1 MPREAPSF
9 NQHMTSQE
17 SWRSYDQFL
26 RDASP
31 DRITKLL
38 ARYELY
44 KRVVDVPGDIVE
56 CGVFK
61 GSGLLLWAHLVKIFN
76 PLSQRR
82 VVGFDT
88 FAGYP
93 DDTRLESDRRS
104 SRRFSEVA
112 GYDLPGRDSLLASM
126 EPLGLGDR
134 VELVAGDARSTVRDY
149 AARTPGFRIALLNLD
164 FDTYDATLAALQ
176 HLFPRVVPGGIVVLD
191 EYAERGW
198 GESDAIDEY
207 FRGVNVSFES
217 LPWANSPTA
226 FVVKARAG

>member
-1 MPREAPSF
+1 MAA
-9 NQHMTSQE
+9 QE
-17 SWRSYDQFL
+17 SWRSYDRFL

-31 DRITKLL
+31 DRIAKLL

-44 KRVVDVPGDIVE
+44 KRVVNVPGDIIE

-76 PLSQRR
+76 PISLRR
-82 VVGFDT
+82 IVGFDT

-93 DDTRLESDRRS
+93 DDTHKESDRRS

-112 GYDLPGRDSLLASM
+112 GYDLPGLDSLLASI
-126 EPLGLGDR
+126 ELLGLGGR
-134 VELVAGDARSTVRDY
+134 VDLVPGDARSTIQDY
-149 AARTPGFRIALLNLD
+149 VVRTPGFRIALLNLD
-164 FDTYDATLAALQ
+164 FDTYDATLAALR
-176 HLFPRVVPGGIVVLD
+176 HLFPRVVSGGIVVLD

-207 FRGVNVSFES
+207 FHGLNISFES
-217 LPWANSPTA
+217 FPWANSPTA
-226 FVVKARAG
+226 FVVKTGVG